1 MRKMF
6 AVVGMLV
13 AASVSLVGC
22 SVEASAN
29 GAPDDGGVTRY
40 AVTMQ
45 DNTKVDCLYLSGVKE
60 AALECLWNT
69 ASVET
74 ETTKDLKSVVVEGN
88 IPCVIHD
95 GVKEAAM
102 SCDI

>member
-6 AVVGMLV
+6 AVVGILA
-13 AASVSLVGC
+13 AASVSLAGC

-29 GAPDDGGVTRY
+29 GAPDDGGVERY
-40 AVTMQ
+40 AVTMP

-60 AALECLWNT
+60 AALECLWGT
-69 ASVET
+69 PSVET
-74 ETTKDLKSVVVEGN
+74 DTTKGLEAVVVEGN

-95 GVKEAAM
+95 AINEAAM